1 MRPKH
6 RLFEVKNI
14 VIYLVLSFLRSSDS
28 KLLGY
33 LVERFT
39 IKTAQKLGT
48 RTLHFRVRQIVSLSQ
63 PSNPLSA
70 QSLPII
76 NVAIPCHKKDF
87 DGLELVIQGARATV
101 MNPIGKFIL
110 ITPESWVHHLS
121 LRFPDC
127 EVLSDE
133 GILDENFVQAINRIV
148 PVERRGWIVQQILK
162 FLVVLRSDVTATL
175 VIDADTVLVQPRI
188 WLDGKGNQIVCIA
201 EEYHFPYKQHQ
212 RRALG
217 LEPSLFSFVTHHQL
231 MKSDSVRELFG
242 IEGHGILKWLSDA
255 DFTENSAISEY
266 DTYGESIVTKQRRM
280 VRFAKWN
287 NLEIDYGFDQMNY
300 KELASRYR
308 RFHSVSSH
316 KRPR

>member
-1 MRPKH
+1 MIEMTRFFWFKD
-6 RLFEVKNI
+6 
-14 VIYLVLSFLRSSDS
+14 LVTNLGINFLRNSDS
-28 KLLGY
+28 KFLGS
-33 LVERFT
+33 LCEIVIT
-39 IKTAQKLGT
+39 KTANILGI
-48 RTLHFRVRQIVSLSQ
+48 RTLHFRIRQLVSLSQ

-70 QSLPII
+70 QNLPTI

-110 ITPESWVHHLS
+110 ITPEFWVHQLS
-121 LRFPDC
+121 LSFSDC

-133 GILDENFVQAINRIV
+133 SILDENVIQAINKFV

-162 FLVVLRSDVTATL
+162 FVVVLRGDVSATL
-175 VIDADTVLVQPRI
+175 VIDADTVLVQPRV
-188 WLDGKGNQIVCIA
+188 WLDDKGNQIICIS
-201 EEYHFPYKQHQ
+201 EEYHFPYKHHQ
-212 RRALG
+212 RRSLG

-242 IEGHGILKWLSDA
+242 DEGHGILKWLSDA

-266 DTYGESIVTKQRRM
+266 DTYGEWIVTEQRQM
-280 VRFAKWN
+280 VQFAKWN
-287 NLEIDYGFDQMNY
+287 NLEIDLGFDQIDY
-300 KELASRYR
+300 KELASNYK

-316 KRPR
+316 KRPH